1 MERSGTIRAIVQRTA
16 RAAAVV
22 VAIGALGADA
32 SAAPKLTAERTL
44 LLYNS
49 MNEESRRVRDLYVK
63 ARPGVLEF
71 DLADATLDP
80 ARRAA
85 AGEITREEFE
95 TSVRAPLRAFLDR
108 RDDDGVRLGERVIA
122 IATTRGLPARIA
134 GADEFTLHSSY
145 ASVESELALLY
156 QDWSADVSA
165 APFDAAGAGAVR
177 NPYYGRRGEPIA
189 AFDRASIDDT
199 RARRL
204 VGAAAWDTTGLTPG
218 GMYLV
223 CRLDSAPGGGRDAVA
238 NIARLIERSQDLS
251 FTVDGVQAALD
262 GWSPA
267 FRALDADGGLFFRDG
282 SDFAAAAAVLERAG
296 VPTMQDRS
304 YVFIDGN
311 ALPDHDRPTI
321 LLGTYGVN
329 HGARGHGAA
338 PTHGPNYLETFTNIH
353 PAGVFVAYE
362 SFNGQSLI
370 DGRSRDGQQ
379 QALDFIARGGS
390 FTVAHV
396 AEPFSFAVAD
406 TALLAENLLLGGMTF
421 AEAAYSAI
429 PALSW
434 QSTPI
439 GDPLATVRV
448 VRPGGERADPTPTGA
463 GADARAGVDILRL
476 IAAWGEA
483 GAGHPADLN
492 GDGVVDGIDL
502 MILLTR

>member
-1 MERSGTIRAIVQRTA
+1 MARSGKTRSAVLRLARTA
-16 RAAAVV
+16 AIV
-22 VAIGALGADA
+22 VAIAAHGADA
-32 SAAPKLTAERTL
+32 IAAPTLTAERTL

-49 MNEESRRVRDLYVK
+49 LNEESRRVRDLYVE

-95 TSVRAPLRAFLDR
+95 TRVRAPLRAFLDR
-108 RDDDGVRLGERVIA
+108 RDDDGVRLAERVIA

-134 GADEFTLHSSY
+134 GEDEFTLHSSY

-156 QDWSADVSA
+156 QDWSAVESD

-189 AFDRASIDDT
+189 AFDRTSVDVT
-199 RARRL
+199 RVKRL
-204 VGAAAWDTTGLTPG
+204 VGAAAWDTDGLKPG
-218 GMYLV
+218 GIYLV
-223 CRLDSAPGGGRDAVA
+223 CRLDSAPGGGRDAVG

-251 FTVDGVQAALD
+251 FTAGEVRATLD

-267 FRALDADGGLFFRDG
+267 FAALDADGGLFFRDG

-296 VPTMQDRS
+296 VPTTHDRS
-304 YVFIDGN
+304 FTFIDGN
-311 ALPDHDRPTI
+311 ALPDPATPMI

-329 HGARGHGAA
+329 HGARGHGAT
-338 PTHGPNYLETFTNIH
+338 PKHGPSYLNSFANIH

-379 QALDFIARGGS
+379 QALDFIALGGS

-439 GDPLATVRV
+439 GDPLATVRIA
-448 VRPGGERADPTPTGA
+448 RPGAERAARTPAGD
-463 GADARAGVDILRL
+463 GADTRAGVDILGL

-492 GDGVVDGIDL
+492 GDGVVDGVDL